1 MENQKVCECHH
12 CPEAVPSVGCTNHIW
27 KDVEKLRPVIP
38 INENRFSHE
47 TSAQEARKSET
58 SAQPQHQPPVQ
69 KTIIEFQEYTGTL
82 EESRNTFIHF
92 EKSQET
98 LGRCMAEMIDEIR
111 KGRNGEQS

>member
-1 MENQKVCECHH
+1 MEKF
-12 CPEAVPSVGCTNHIW
+12 
-27 KDVEKLRPVIP
+27 KLRPVIP

-58 SAQPQHQPPVQ
+58 SAQHQPPVQ
-69 KTIIEFQEYTGTL
+69 KTIIELQEYTGTL

-98 LGRCMAEMIDEIR
+98 LGRCMAEMIDEIH

>member
-1 MENQKVCECHH
+1 M
-12 CPEAVPSVGCTNHIW
+12 GCTNHIW

-58 SAQPQHQPPVQ
+58 SAQPQHQPSVQ
-69 KTIIEFQEYTGTL
+69 KTIIELEEYTGTL

-92 EKSQET
+92 E
-98 LGRCMAEMIDEIR
+98 
-111 KGRNGEQS
+111 